1 MCNTIITAVILRFEH
16 HSSQLPQNRLAAIFN
31 LLFTLLFV
39 CLFYLFLNK
48 SRILFQVIL
57 LNLAVSFINT
67 NMITLLL
74 CSHMQLFLT
83 FVSRRNVFPS
93 FLDVYVGVTHFHTE
107 MSVEV
112 TYVTSEQKH
121 SESLPKVRICDFQIV
136 TSLSSFSHLVKSKQ
150 KADPNSPQQIHSVIE
165 EQIFNI
171 LGC

>member
-74 CSHMQLFLT
+74 CS
-83 FVSRRNVFPS
+83 
-93 FLDVYVGVTHFHTE
+93 VTHFHTE